1 MGGRLR
7 LAEGAPKVDPGGLC
21 MLVLAFF
28 AFLFLSGAPSGAGET
43 LSARDVR
50 IAGDATRTRV
60 VIDFNAE
67 TELRWMLLRGPH
79 RLVIDLPE
87 TRFALDPSKLRP
99 HGLIRSIEH
108 GRAGEG
114 ARIVMAIEG
123 PFVVERAEMV
133 EAASGTGASLSLDIA
148 AAGEG
153 AFEAALAEQA
163 LTTAAT
169 VNADKAGRVPPAAD
183 KPAKRF
189 TVVIDPGHGGD
200 DGGARGVG
208 GSVEKDVT
216 LAFSQQLARAL
227 RSGGQYEV
235 RLTRE
240 TDVFLRLDERVRIAR
255 QLDADLFL
263 SVHADTIRYKNI
275 RGATVYT
282 VSDTASDAE
291 AQALADRENLSDRLA
306 GIEIPDENHEVAD
319 ILVDLIRRETHAF
332 SVNFA
337 RTLVGELGETVGLIN
352 NPHRFASFRVLK
364 APDVPSVLVE
374 LGYLSNEKDEAQL
387 LDPEWRTRAVGSITS
402 AISQF
407 AASRAAGR

>member
-7 LAEGAPKVDPGGLC
+7 LAEGAPRDDLGTVFACILAVFAVLLLC
-21 MLVLAFF
+21 AMPAN
-28 AFLFLSGAPSGAGET
+28 AAEP
-43 LSARDVR
+43 LSARDFR
-50 IAGDATRTRV
+50 IAGDETKTRI
-60 VIDFNAE
+60 VIDFSAE
-67 TELRWMLLRGPH
+67 PDLRWLLLRGPH
-79 RLVIDLPE
+79 RLVIELPE
-87 TRFALDPSKLRP
+87 TRFALDPSLLRA
-99 HGLIRSIEH
+99 HGLIRTIDH

-114 ARIVMAIEG
+114 ARIVIATKG
-123 PFVVERAEMV
+123 PFVVDRAEV
-133 EAASGTGASLSLDIA
+133 VPNGPGEGARLSLDLV
-148 AAGEG
+148 AAGDA

-169 VNADKAGRVPPAAD
+169 VNPDKSGRVPSNGGAAEE
-183 KPAKRF
+183 RF
-189 TVVIDPGHGGD
+189 TIVIDPGHGGD
-200 DGGARGVG
+200 DGGARGIG

-216 LAFSQQLARAL
+216 LAFAQQLAGAL
-227 RSGGQYEV
+227 RSAGRYDV

-240 TDVFLRLDERVRIAR
+240 SDVFLRLDERVRIAR
-255 QLDADLFL
+255 QLDADLFI

-332 SVNFA
+332 SVSFA

-352 NPHRFASFRVLK
+352 NPHRFARFRVLK